1 MNILA
6 ISHNYPHKDDVTC
19 GVFAARQFQKMN
31 QLGSDVHVLVP
42 LAYAPSWVSRFE
54 RYKLFR
60 TRSLIQYPGI
70 EAEAFRYL
78 HPPGKLGL
86 LADGLSAALAVR
98 KRILQVHQEKPFD
111 VIFARGFWLE
121 ADIGIRLSRLIGV
134 PVVAVGIGSD
144 VNVAPELGK
153 AFQRKFQWIANTV
166 DLAMATGKS
175 VAGKISAVTNKET
188 PVISGLVNL
197 EMFKPVSNKQPL
209 RKAYNMPLDKT
220 ILLFVGHLIET
231 KGLDELIEAFRLLKK
246 QHRDVYLIICGEGT
260 EKETINKAIR
270 KYNLAQDVY
279 LAGTIMPEKINQ
291 WYQMSDVFVFPSY
304 LEGMPNVVME
314 AMGCGLPVV
323 ASAVG
328 GLPEAVSDCKGVYLI
343 EPRNVQALY
352 STVSRIITTESKRKE
367 MSEASRQKA
376 VELFDITKRVN
387 QVLSIMQNR
396 LHIGGHSLV

>member
-1 MNILA
+1 
-6 ISHNYPHKDDVTC
+6 
-19 GVFAARQFQKMN
+19 
-31 QLGSDVHVLVP
+31 
-42 LAYAPSWVSRFE
+42 
-54 RYKLFR
+54 
-60 TRSLIQYPGI
+60 
-70 EAEAFRYL
+70 
-78 HPPGKLGL
+78 
-86 LADGLSAALAVR
+86 
-98 KRILQVHQEKPFD
+98 
-111 VIFARGFWLE
+111 
-121 ADIGIRLSRLIGV
+121 
-134 PVVAVGIGSD
+134 
-144 VNVAPELGK
+144 
-153 AFQRKFQWIANTV
+153 
-166 DLAMATGKS
+166 
-175 VAGKISAVTNKET
+175 
-188 PVISGLVNL
+188 
-197 EMFKPVSNKQPL
+197 
-209 RKAYNMPLDKT
+209 
-220 ILLFVGHLIET
+220 
-231 KGLDELIEAFRLLKK
+231 LLKK